1 MMSKGSKLSAGRVS
15 ASSAQLKFRQVR
27 CWDLMAMIS
36 GHLTL
41 ASQGWEEMKHHLE
54 VLLDAV
60 QDSQA
65 KPSKKRPRT
74 ASKRTSTRRKA

>member
-15 ASSAQLKFRQVR
+15 VSSVQLKFRQLR

-54 VLLDAV
+54 VLLDAAA
-60 QDSQA
+60 DSQA
-65 KPSKKRPRT
+65 KPSKKQPRT
-74 ASKRTSTRRKA
+74 AKPRISTRRQA

>member
-15 ASSAQLKFRQVR
+15 VSSVQLKFRQLR

-54 VLLDAV
+54 VLLDAAA
-60 QDSQA
+60 DSQA
-65 KPSKKRPRT
+65 KPSKKPQRTAKPRT
-74 ASKRTSTRRKA
+74 SAHPKA

>member
-15 ASSAQLKFRQVR
+15 VSSVQLKFRQLH

-54 VLLDAV
+54 VLLDAAA
-60 QDSQA
+60 DSQA

-74 ASKRTSTRRKA
+74 ASKRTSTPHKA